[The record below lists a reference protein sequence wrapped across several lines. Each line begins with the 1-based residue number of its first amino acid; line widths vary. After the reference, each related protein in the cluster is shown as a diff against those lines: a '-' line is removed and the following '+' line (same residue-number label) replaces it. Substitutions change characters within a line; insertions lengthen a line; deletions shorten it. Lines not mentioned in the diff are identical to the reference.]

1 MRVRALYTLSLSMG
15 ITHYVHMHQQA
26 CIPTYHTTPSINTHM
41 HTHTHTHTHTYT
53 HTHTCAHVN
62 V

>member
-1 MRVRALYTLSLSMG
+1 MG